1 MPVKTPRKKD
11 SEIPKLDGWTFH
23 EMKTNLYTPC
33 EDCGVKASEFF
44 YQHYRPEPEA
54 GILKTRV
61 KCQSCVMAFPGEG
74 KQG

>member
-1 MPVKTPRKKD
+1 MQVKTPRKKD
-11 SEIPKLDGWTFH
+11 AEIPKLDGWMFH

-44 YQHYRPEPEA
+44 YQHFRPEPGA

-61 KCQSCVMAFPGEG
+61 KCPPCAVKS
-74 KQG
+74 K